1 MAVTCSF
8 KKSYGHIIDPEGNRY
23 DLWSG
28 GNCLLV
34 ATTGKHHQYLQYFI
48 SDIQHLKNMA
58 KDDLLDTCIK
68 RICLYDDQPSLKSLV
83 KYLTGHCEI
92 FIKHRRKA
100 K

>member
-8 KKSYGHIIDPEGNRY
+8 KKSYGYIIDTDGYKY
-23 DLWSG
+23 DLWGG

-34 ATTGKHHQYLQYFI
+34 ATTGKHHQCLQYFI

-58 KDDLLDTCIK
+58 KDNFLETYFK
-68 RICLYDDQPSLKSLV
+68 RFCLYDDQPCLKSLV

-92 FIKHRRKA
+92 VIKRRRKS